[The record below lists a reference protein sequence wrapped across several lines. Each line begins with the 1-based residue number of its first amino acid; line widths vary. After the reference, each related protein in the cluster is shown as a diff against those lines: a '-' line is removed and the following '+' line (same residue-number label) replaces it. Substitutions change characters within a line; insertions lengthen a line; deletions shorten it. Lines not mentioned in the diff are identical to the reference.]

1 MRSPHSN
8 LTPPRL
14 VSANATTPL
23 GCDISAPFVFL
34 DRTGSPSHPTVPI
47 LGGAFSIIL
56 QRTGVALDFFTLPT
70 ATFLAGKYFSTA
82 VVSIREVYAM
92 AAR

>member
-1 MRSPHSN
+1 M
-8 LTPPRL
+8 
-14 VSANATTPL
+14 
-23 GCDISAPFVFL
+23 FL

-70 ATFLAGKYFSTA
+70 ATFLAGKYFGTA
-82 VVSIREVYAM
+82 VVSIREVYADGCSLGFCSEDVRRSSIPRYRSM
-92 AAR
+92 ATKGS